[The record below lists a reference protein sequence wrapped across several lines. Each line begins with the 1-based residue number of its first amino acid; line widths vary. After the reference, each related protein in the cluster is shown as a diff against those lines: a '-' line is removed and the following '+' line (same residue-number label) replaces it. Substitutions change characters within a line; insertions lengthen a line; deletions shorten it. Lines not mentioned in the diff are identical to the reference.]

1 MSLPLLVELPP
12 SLIPL
17 AERAEQSL
25 QTALAEHQALAE
37 RVAAWPQERRNA
49 WRQVSALSDFVAEQ
63 AQRDPQMFLS
73 LIHISEPTR
82 PY

>member
-25 QTALAEHQALAE
+25 QTALA
-37 RVAAWPQERRNA
+37 
-49 WRQVSALSDFVAEQ
+49 
-63 AQRDPQMFLS
+63 
-73 LIHISEPTR
+73 
-82 PY
+82 

>member
-12 SLIPL
+12 SLVSL

-49 WRQVSALSDFVAEQ
+49 CR
-63 AQRDPQMFLS
+63 R
-73 LIHISEPTR
+73 
-82 PY
+82 